1 MLKPEERGK
10 EMELQDTIRKSNQDE
25 LKKLDIDTFGQ
36 IMDGFI
42 EESKA
47 GLAITKEEGEKEW
60 TIHGSGCGAVIDFY
74 IYLNGLDPIFR
85 NMLAE
90 MEKLGGVKAEKLVDA
105 LLKEMRKGMIAAAK
119 DYEEGAK
126 REA

>member
-1 MLKPEERGK
+1 
-10 EMELQDTIRKSNQDE
+10 MELQDTIRKSNQDE

-105 LLKEMRKGMIAAAK
+105 LLAEMRKGMIAAAK